1 MFETGN
7 NSWNIGTVMDLKS
20 KLRLNAF
27 MIHLIRLNKDVN
39 SMDHTT

>member
-7 NSWNIGTVMDLKS
+7 NSWYIGTMIYLNW
-20 KLRLNAF
+20 KLRFIAV

-39 SMDHTT
+39 SMDHTE